1 MLGERGLVR
10 NPLVEVDADGTIR
23 RVDTCD
29 APDALER
36 TEFYPGLLVPGLV
49 NAHTHLELSYL
60 KGRIPAGGGFAAF
73 ARALRRERHAAAE
86 EARLRAAAAAD
97 ARMWAEGT
105 SAAGDHCNGE
115 ESFPV
120 KARSRIV
127 YRSFAEVYGLRT
139 PSAERTRR
147 LLRHPLTL
155 LTPHSFYSLQES
167 VLREACAEGDGP
179 LSIHLLETPAE
190 KELFRGRGELYAW
203 IREQG
208 LACDFLA
215 SGSPVERLVRTVP
228 RERSVVLVHAC
239 CLEQPDIDRIMEHF
253 TAPVYWC
260 LCPRSNRRISG
271 LRPPV
276 ELMRSNG
283 LRLCAG
289 TDSLA
294 SNDDLNVLGELK
306 EFPDVPLAELLGWV
320 TRNGA
325 RALGFD
331 RLGRIAPG
339 TRPGLAVIAPLD
351 YAKPAL
357 LPASRIRRIV

>member
-10 NPLVEVDADGTIR
+10 NPLVEVDTEGMIR

-60 KGRIPAGGGFAAF
+60 KGRIPRGGGFAAF
-73 ARALRRERHAAAE
+73 ARALRRERQASTE
-86 EARLRAAAAAD
+86 DERLRAAEAAD
-97 ARMWAEGT
+97 AHMWVEGT

-115 ESFPV
+115 DSFRA
-120 KARSRIV
+120 KAGSRIV
-127 YRSFAEVYGLRT
+127 YRSFAEVYGLKT
-139 PSAERTRR
+139 PSAERTRT
-147 LLRHPLTL
+147 LLRHPLTV
-155 LTPHSFYSLQES
+155 LTPHAFYSLQEA
-167 VLREACAEGDGP
+167 VLREACAAGDGP

-190 KELFRGRGELYAW
+190 KELFHGRGALYAW

-208 LACDFLA
+208 LSCDFLA
-215 SGSPVERLVRTVP
+215 SGSPVERLIRTVP
-228 RERSVVLVHAC
+228 RERSVILVHAC
-239 CLEQPDIDRIMEHF
+239 CLEQQDIDRIMDHF

-260 LCPRSNRRISG
+260 LCPRSNGRISG

-283 LRLCAG
+283 LDLCAG

-294 SNDDLNVLGELK
+294 SNDDLNVLEELK
-306 EFPDVPLAELLGWV
+306 QFPDIPLAELLGWA
-320 TRNGA
+320 TRGGA

-331 RLGRIAPG
+331 HLGRIAPG
-339 TRPGLAVIAPLD
+339 TRPGLAVIAPLH